1 MNNLQ
6 VFGETAVSG
15 KLQFLD
21 IVFRENVFRVKSNLC
36 SYSGKTRSGKTRS
49 GNARSDKRRS
59 TKKTTLFYR
68 QGTYLQF
75 KPTIQPIPFPHFVA
89 FSCLTKCIESSLSG
103 KAFIYLQPS
112 LHIERT
118 HTAGLCLPFFFFP
131 FTYITLSRFLLL
143 PQK

>member
-59 TKKTTLFYR
+59 TSQTLEKHRRDKKKIPTDCEMYLL
-68 QGTYLQF
+68 GT
-75 KPTIQPIPFPHFVA
+75 
-89 FSCLTKCIESSLSG
+89 
-103 KAFIYLQPS
+103 
-112 LHIERT
+112 
-118 HTAGLCLPFFFFP
+118 
-131 FTYITLSRFLLL
+131 
-143 PQK
+143 